1 MFAKIFAATLLALGL
16 AVPMGAWAFSRPAAS
31 EEPGIGARPA
41 CCQAVNQCCRGNRAC
56 CR

>member
-16 AVPMGAWAFSRPAAS
+16 AVPMGAWAFAGSATS

-41 CCQAVNQCCRGNRAC
+41 CCLAVNQCCRGNRAC